1 MIEQRILFQLNKS
14 SLFVVYG
21 HTVGGGENKM
31 IHKTPIRE
39 KPVKMSEWCSW
50 NDSVAF
56 GMGVLR

>member
-31 IHKTPIRE
+31 IHQTPIRE
-39 KPVKMSEWCSW
+39 KPSE
-50 NDSVAF
+50 NE
-56 GMGVLR
+56 